1 MFEAV
6 LGGVRLAGLGLAADL
21 MVHEGIKEGVQGVH
35 FTAVRVAQEII
46 DAEEILLGED
56 TFAEDLGD
64 NLA

>member
-1 MFEAV
+1 
-6 LGGVRLAGLGLAADL
+6 

-56 TFAEDLGD
+56 TCAKDLGD